1 MSQKISLLGIIKK
14 WVYLIVGFREFP
26 IVPKSFMNGLIN
38 IKSGGTYLRVFSA
51 ETIRKVMVNTKHG
64 YVPLIYMH
72 PYDYL
77 FEKEF
82 WVDYKYFKNF
92 ILEKTNKY
100 LRQNQWLNYGN
111 RGTLTKIMT
120 ILNDYQPAG
129 RMGLDSDHYSLKIM
143 DLMLNQK
150 LRRLSFLET
159 PQSL

>member
-1 MSQKISLLGIIKK
+1 MGIFESS
-14 WVYLIVGFREFP
+14 GFREFP

-51 ETIRKVMVNTKHG
+51 ETIRKVMDYNTKHG

-82 WVDYKYFKNF
+82 WVDYKYFKNLPF
-92 ILEKTNKY
+92 LKRLTRY

-120 ILNDYQPAG
+120 IPNDYQPVG
-129 RMGLDSDHYSLKIM
+129 RMGQIQIHYSLKNNGS
-143 DLMLNQK
+143 DVK
-150 LRRLSFLET
+150 SRS
-159 PQSL
+159 